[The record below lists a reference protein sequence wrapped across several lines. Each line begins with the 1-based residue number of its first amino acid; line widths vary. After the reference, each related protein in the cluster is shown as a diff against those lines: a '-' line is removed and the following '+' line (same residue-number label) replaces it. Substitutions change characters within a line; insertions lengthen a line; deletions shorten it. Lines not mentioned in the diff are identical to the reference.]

1 DANGILNVSAK
12 DLGTGKEQKIEIK
25 AGSGL
30 SEDEVERMVKDA
42 EAHAEE
48 DRRQREIV
56 EARNN
61 AENAAYQAER
71 QLGELGDAVDQE
83 SKESI
88 EAAIKDIRDS
98 LGTEPADP
106 PAPAEV
112 EVEEETEEDPLAKLA
127 AERDEYLQLAQRAQA
142 DFENYR
148 KRAAKDMAAAGAR
161 AKIGLV
167 RDLLPVIDNLERALA
182 SADGDS
188 ALAQG
193 VRLVLSDL
201 NGVLAR
207 EGVSTLEPEGEQF
220 DPTFHE
226 ALSTRSEDGA
236 EAGVVL
242 DVVEKGY
249 RL

>member
-1 DANGILNVSAK
+1 VTKPKRK
-12 DLGTGKEQKIEIK
+12 DRAADGRPETAEQ
-25 AGSGL
+25 
-30 SEDEVERMVKDA
+30 
-42 EAHAEE
+42 AEE
-48 DRRQREIV
+48 R
-56 EARNN
+56 ART
-61 AENAAYQAER
+61 EEETAAA
-71 QLGELGDAVDQE
+71 G
-83 SKESI
+83 
-88 EAAIKDIRDS
+88 EAAADAAS
-98 LGTEPADP
+98 NGTEPADP

-112 EVEEETEEDPLAKLA
+112 EEEKEEDPLAKLA

-249 RL
+249 RLGDTVIRPARVVVSA

>member
-1 DANGILNVSAK
+1 VTKPKRK
-12 DLGTGKEQKIEIK
+12 DRAADGRPETAEQ
-25 AGSGL
+25 
-30 SEDEVERMVKDA
+30 
-42 EAHAEE
+42 AEE
-48 DRRQREIV
+48 R
-56 EARNN
+56 ART
-61 AENAAYQAER
+61 EEETAAA
-71 QLGELGDAVDQE
+71 G
-83 SKESI
+83 
-88 EAAIKDIRDS
+88 EAAADAAS
-98 LGTEPADP
+98 NGTEPADP

-249 RL
+249 RLGDTVIRPARVVVSA

>member
-1 DANGILNVSAK
+1 MTKPKRK
-12 DLGTGKEQKIEIK
+12 DRAADGRPET
-25 AGSGL
+25 
-30 SEDEVERMVKDA
+30 A
-42 EAHAEE
+42 E
-48 DRRQREIV
+48 
-56 EARNN
+56 
-61 AENAAYQAER
+61 QAE
-71 QLGELGDAVDQE
+71 
-83 SKESI
+83 
-88 EAAIKDIRDS
+88 
-98 LGTEPADP
+98 
-106 PAPAEV
+106 
-112 EVEEETEEDPLAKLA
+112 
-127 AERDEYLQLAQRAQA
+127 
-142 DFENYR
+142 
-148 KRAAKDMAAAGAR
+148 
-161 AKIGLV
+161 
-167 RDLLPVIDNLERALA
+167 ERALA

-249 RL
+249 RLGDTVIRPARVVVSA

>member
-1 DANGILNVSAK
+1 MTKPKRK
-12 DLGTGKEQKIEIK
+12 DRAADGRPETAEQ
-25 AGSGL
+25 
-30 SEDEVERMVKDA
+30 
-42 EAHAEE
+42 AEE
-48 DRRQREIV
+48 R
-56 EARNN
+56 ART
-61 AENAAYQAER
+61 EEETAAA
-71 QLGELGDAVDQE
+71 G
-83 SKESI
+83 
-88 EAAIKDIRDS
+88 EAAADAAS
-98 LGTEPADP
+98 NGTEPADP

-249 RL
+249 RLGDTVIRPARVVVSA

>member
-1 DANGILNVSAK
+1 VTKPKRK
-12 DLGTGKEQKIEIK
+12 DRAADGRPETAEQ
-25 AGSGL
+25 
-30 SEDEVERMVKDA
+30 
-42 EAHAEE
+42 AEE
-48 DRRQREIV
+48 R
-56 EARNN
+56 ART
-61 AENAAYQAER
+61 EE
-71 QLGELGDAVDQE
+71 E
-83 SKESI
+83 
-88 EAAIKDIRDS
+88 EAAASEAAADAAS
-98 LGTEPADP
+98 NGTEPADP

-112 EVEEETEEDPLAKLA
+112 EVEEEKEEDPLAKLA

-220 DPTFHE
+220 DPAFHE

-249 RL
+249 RLGDTVIRPARVVVSA